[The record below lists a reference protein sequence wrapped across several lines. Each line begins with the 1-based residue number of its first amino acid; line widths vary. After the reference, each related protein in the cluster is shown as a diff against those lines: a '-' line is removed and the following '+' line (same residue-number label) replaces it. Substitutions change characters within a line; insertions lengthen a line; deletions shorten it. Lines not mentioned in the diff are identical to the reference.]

1 MQLLY
6 YVLSFLLP
14 LVVVVFLLRVLMP
27 LVRADFRNPLGE
39 FVLKV
44 TNPLV
49 LPLRKVLPPG
59 KRFDTAAIAAVVVVQ
74 LAGTALLQLF
84 AGQAFRLESV
94 LIAGL
99 LGLLLTVLQLYFF
112 AVLAYAVLSWFAD
125 VRYNPAA
132 QVLTRIVEPVLMPIR
147 RVIPTL
153 GGLDLSALVLLIAL
167 QFAMR
172 LVQNLS

>member
-1 MQLLY
+1 MFAMY
-6 YVLSFLLP
+6 YVLTFLLS

-49 LPLRKVLPPG
+49 LPLRKALPPG
-59 KRFDTAAIAAVVVVQ
+59 KRFDPASIAAVLVVQ
-74 LAGTALLQLF
+74 LAGTALLRLV
-84 AGQAFRLESV
+84 AGQGFHPQQV
-94 LIAGL
+94 LSTGL

-125 VRYNPAA
+125 ARYNAGA
-132 QVLTRIVEPVLMPIR
+132 QILTRIVEPVLAPIR
-147 RVIPTL
+147 RVLPLL
-153 GGLDLSALVLLIAL
+153 GGLDLSALVLLVAL
-167 QFAMR
+167 QFAMH
-172 LVQNLS
+172 LVQRLL